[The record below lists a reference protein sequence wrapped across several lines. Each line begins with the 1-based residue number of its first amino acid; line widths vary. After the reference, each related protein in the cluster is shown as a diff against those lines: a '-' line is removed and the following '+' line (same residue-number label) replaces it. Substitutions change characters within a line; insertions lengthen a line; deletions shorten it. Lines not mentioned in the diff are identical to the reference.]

1 MTTPMTTPK
10 RTPIDAHALRAH
22 IAHTILGHHH
32 EPQIGEITL
41 LPHQVDAVHRV
52 RAALREHHVALLA
65 DDVGM
70 GKTFTALAVA
80 REHTRVHARVHAR
93 VHVIAPATLLPMWH
107 DAIRRTATPNV
118 NVVSVHRFS
127 RRGLALPK
135 AAAGDLC
142 IIDEAHYVRTPGT
155 QRYRAVAVFVAGCDL
170 LLLSATPVH
179 NRAGDLRALLALALG
194 ERGDLLAPSTLAHV
208 VVRRSTHA
216 SRPHVLRMPPTAIQ
230 HDTALLDEL
239 LALPAPL
246 PAHDGAAAGA
256 LIRLGLL
263 RAWCSSDAALE
274 QSLRRRLL
282 RGEAL
287 HDALLTGRHPTQREL
302 QSWVLG
308 DDTLQLAFPE
318 LMASQQV
325 ENGPLL
331 DVLSRHLRAV
341 RALLARHR
349 ETSDHDARRATALR
363 ALLHEHPDTPIVA
376 FTQFAETVRALSRA
390 LADIAGVGALTGQRA
405 WIASGTITREDAI
418 TSFAPRAHGRPPP
431 PAHLRIRLLLTT
443 DLLAEGVNL
452 QDAGI
457 VVHLD
462 LPWTPALARQRVGR
476 CVRVGSLHAE
486 VIVYRFAPHD
496 GADRILGTLKRLR
509 RKSRVAAQYLGARS
523 AGGNTAPRRA
533 RTISVAEAATRV
545 RAMLQ
550 RWGEHDTISITIT
563 TNAHE
568 PTPLVACALS
578 ARAGFL
584 AMVRRGDGG
593 SELLAGLWRATAHR
607 DRPRLR
613 ISSSPR
619 ALWRVMRSASRPGTN
634 VAVDASRLAG
644 IERVVDRALHR
655 RSLRK
660 ELGMSAIVES
670 DSVRAARVMMIRTL
684 ADQSTVERLR
694 LRAAWIA
701 ARAMLDRVRGA
712 AAESALR
719 SWMAEC
725 APRSVDAWL
734 VRWGSYPALCDA
746 TPAQSLPQSQS
757 PSPTTISA
765 RCEAVL
771 VLHRASF
778 PA

>member
-1 MTTPMTTPK
+1 M
-10 RTPIDAHALRAH
+10 
-22 IAHTILGHHH
+22 
-32 EPQIGEITL
+32 
-41 LPHQVDAVHRV
+41 
-52 RAALREHHVALLA
+52 ALLA

-80 REHTRVHARVHAR
+80 REHPHVHAR

-107 DAIRRTATPNV
+107 DAIRRTATRNV

-155 QRYRAVAVFVAGCDL
+155 QRYRAVAEFVAGCDL

-194 ERGDLLAPSTLAHV
+194 ERGDLLAPTTLAHV
-208 VVRRSTHA
+208 VVRRSTQA
-216 SRPHVLRMPPTAIQ
+216 SRPQVRRMPPTAIH

-349 ETSDHDARRATALR
+349 DTSDHDAQRAAALR
-363 ALLHEHPDTPIVA
+363 AVLHEHPDTPIVA

-405 WIASGTITREDAI
+405 WIASGPITREDAI

-431 PAHLRIRLLLTT
+431 PAHHRIRLLLTT
-443 DLLAEGVNL
+443 DILAEGVNL
-452 QDAGI
+452 QDAGV

-476 CVRVGSLHAE
+476 CVRLGSPHAE

-523 AGGNTAPRRA
+523 AGGSTAPRRA

-550 RWGEHDTISITIT
+550 RWGEHETITIT
-563 TNAHE
+563 SNAHE
-568 PTPLVACALS
+568 PTPFVACALS

-593 SELLAGLWRATAHR
+593 SELLAGLWRATAHS
-607 DRPRLR
+607 DQPRLR

-660 ELGMSAIVES
+660 ELEMSAIVES

-746 TPAQSLPQSQS
+746 TPAQSPPQSQS
-757 PSPTTISA
+757 PSATTIVG

-778 PA
+778 PE

>member
-10 RTPIDAHALRAH
+10 RTPVDAQALRAY

-80 REHTRVHARVHAR
+80 REHPHVHAR

-107 DAIRRTATPNV
+107 DAIRRTATRNV

-155 QRYRAVAVFVAGCDL
+155 QRYRAVAEFVAGCDL

-194 ERGDLLAPSTLAHV
+194 ERGDLLAPTTLAHV
-208 VVRRSTHA
+208 VVRRSTQA
-216 SRPHVLRMPPTAIQ
+216 SRPQVRRMPPTAIQ

-349 ETSDHDARRATALR
+349 DTSDHDAQRAAALR
-363 ALLHEHPDTPIVA
+363 AVLHEHPDTPIVA

-431 PAHLRIRLLLTT
+431 PAHHRIRLLLTT
-443 DLLAEGVNL
+443 DILAEGVNL
-452 QDAGI
+452 QDAGV

-476 CVRVGSLHAE
+476 CVRLGSPHAE

-523 AGGNTAPRRA
+523 AGGSTAPRRA
-533 RTISVAEAATRV
+533 CTISVAEAATRV

-550 RWGEHDTISITIT
+550 RWGEHETITIT
-563 TNAHE
+563 SNAHE
-568 PTPLVACALS
+568 PTPFVACALS

-593 SELLAGLWRATAHR
+593 SELLAGLWRATAHS
-607 DRPRLR
+607 DQPRLR

-660 ELGMSAIVES
+660 ELEMSAIVES

-734 VRWGSYPALCDA
+734 VRWDSYPALCDA
-746 TPAQSLPQSQS
+746 TPAQSPPQSQSQS
-757 PSPTTISA
+757 PSATTIA
-765 RCEAVL
+765 GRCVAVL